1 MKKDKDN
8 KIENNH
14 HCKTQRRK
22 MKTKKIEHK
31 YTKQSP
37 KEKGELQAHII
48 WRLMQTAALPPPP
61 PSRNC

>member
-8 KIENNH
+8 KIENN

-48 WRLMQTAALPPPP
+48 RRLMQTALPPPLS
-61 PSRNC
+61 SRNC

>member
-14 HCKTQRRK
+14 KDTKTEEEN
-22 MKTKKIEHK
+22 KKLEYK

-37 KEKGELQAHII
+37 KGKGELQAHII

-61 PSRNC
+61 TSRNC